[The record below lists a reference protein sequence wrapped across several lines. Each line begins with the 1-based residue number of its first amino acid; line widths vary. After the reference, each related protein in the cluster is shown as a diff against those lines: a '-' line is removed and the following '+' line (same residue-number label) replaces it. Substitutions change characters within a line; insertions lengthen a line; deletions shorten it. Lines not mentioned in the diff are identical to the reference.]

1 MIRDSSFDAARLA
14 RWVFAALVL
23 AAAIAGI
30 ARYRFERA
38 RYATYEIR
46 TTDNVSGLMVDAPV
60 EFHGVDVGQVERVA
74 LAGPA
79 LVSVRL
85 RIRKDAPVSSATV
98 ATITARGLASK
109 GFTGYVVVA
118 LEDDATAAAPL
129 PVVAGADRQLR
140 SAPSRSL
147 NLDTAM
153 NQVNVNVQAM
163 TRLLQATLDEHSVA
177 AAKQTLDNLGKV
189 TRVLAD
195 NSSRMKSIADNFE
208 RASSRID
215 ALLRSG
221 TETAETVRTRLVPQ
235 ANEAFLAVDGA
246 SAAWRRTAERTGSEL
261 APLLAAG
268 RDSAAAV
275 QTQLL
280 PQTYDA
286 VVKLQTL
293 TTTLDEFAQRLR
305 HDPSLLLRAAA
316 APQPGPGEEP

>member
-1 MIRDSSFDAARLA
+1 
-14 RWVFAALVL
+14 
-23 AAAIAGI
+23 
-30 ARYRFERA
+30 
-38 RYATYEIR
+38 
-46 TTDNVSGLMVDAPV
+46 
-60 EFHGVDVGQVERVA
+60 
-74 LAGPA
+74 
-79 LVSVRL
+79 
-85 RIRKDAPVSSATV
+85 
-98 ATITARGLASK
+98 
-109 GFTGYVVVA
+109 
-118 LEDDATAAAPL
+118 
-129 PVVAGADRQLR
+129 
-140 SAPSRSL
+140 
-147 NLDTAM
+147 M